1 MSVQPLARTLTEG
14 TALQGA
20 PLAASRPPHL
30 RGQQAGQQDRH
41 APLFLLLL
49 LLTAPGLGRQQRG
62 YTAQAAA
69 PEQIV
74 WTSRLLSWV
83 LLLLLLLWPLAGLAS
98 VLRAARCRFHRPAQ
112 GLGSV
117 LLLGCCHVMCL
128 ASCRATARALQR
140 QGWLLRPALTS
151 SP

>member
-1 MSVQPLARTLTEG
+1 VSVQPLARTLTEG

-30 RGQQAGQQDRH
+30 RGQQAGQRDKH
-41 APLFLLLL
+41 APLFLLLLL

-69 PEQIV
+69 PKQIA

-83 LLLLLLLWPLAGLAS
+83 LLLLLLWPLEGLAL
-98 VLRAARCRFHRPAQ
+98 VLRAARCRCHRPAQ
-112 GLGSV
+112 ALGSI